1 VAPFGGPRSAQAEA
15 PRLLQPILHPT
26 SDSVRRPPYLRERM
40 FESMTDRIA
49 GTLLM
54 GLDVAVEFATLG
66 EFRLVDADAS
76 PAPDRFQAAPLV
88 RRPARMTQFK
98 ADPQLLPPASTA
110 IARAAAESA
119 ARAAARRKPAGPPLK
134 RVHQGVIPSAT
145 RRRPA
150 SATSTPARAR
160 GAAAKPRQRAGAVDA
175 GTQLC
180 LFSR

>member
-1 VAPFGGPRSAQAEA
+1 
-15 PRLLQPILHPT
+15 
-26 SDSVRRPPYLRERM
+26 M

-66 EFRLVDADAS
+66 EFRLVEADAS
-76 PAPDRFQAAPLV
+76 PAPDYFQAAPLV
-88 RRPARMTQFK
+88 RRPARAGAIQPNAT
-98 ADPQLLPPASTA
+98 LLPPASTA

-119 ARAAARRKPAGPPLK
+119 ARAAARRGTRVDARPPLK
-134 RVHQGVIPSAT
+134 AAGAKAVIPSAP
-145 RRRPA
+145 RRRPVSGPGR
-150 SATSTPARAR
+150 SAGARTPR
-160 GAAAKPRQRAGAVDA
+160 KRAGAVES

>member
-1 VAPFGGPRSAQAEA
+1 
-15 PRLLQPILHPT
+15 
-26 SDSVRRPPYLRERM
+26 M

-66 EFRLVDADAS
+66 EFRLVEAETS
-76 PAPDRFQAAPLV
+76 PAPDLFQAAPLV
-88 RRPARMTQFK
+88 RRPARLAQIQ

-119 ARAAARRKPAGPPLK
+119 ARVA
-134 RVHQGVIPSAT
+134 Q
-145 RRRPA
+145 RRRPTGPRIQQGA
-150 SATSTPARAR
+150 KAVIRSAPRRRAATGIRPVAPKTAPRKR
-160 GAAAKPRQRAGAVDA
+160 GGAVEA

>member
-1 VAPFGGPRSAQAEA
+1 
-15 PRLLQPILHPT
+15 
-26 SDSVRRPPYLRERM
+26 M

-66 EFRLVDADAS
+66 EFRLVEADGL
-76 PAPDRFQAAPLV
+76 PAPDDFVAAPLM
-88 RRPARMTQFK
+88 RRPSNLVAVAPNR
-98 ADPQLLPPASTA
+98 QLLPPASTA

-119 ARAAARRKPAGPPLK
+119 ARAAARRSGSAQGRWPTPSLPLRPRAAGVVPSPA
-134 RVHQGVIPSAT
+134 
-145 RRRPA
+145 RRRA
-150 SATSTPARAR
+150 AGPARAGSPPAR
-160 GAAAKPRQRAGAVDA
+160 VPAKTHPRKRAGAVEA

>member
-1 VAPFGGPRSAQAEA
+1 
-15 PRLLQPILHPT
+15 
-26 SDSVRRPPYLRERM
+26 M

-66 EFRLVDADAS
+66 EFRLVEADAS
-76 PAPDRFQAAPLV
+76 PAPEYFQAAPLV
-88 RRPARMTQFK
+88 RRPDRLAQIN

-119 ARAAARRKPAGPPLK
+119 ARVAQRRKPAAPPLRPGAK
-134 RVHQGVIPSAT
+134 AVIPSAP
-145 RRRPA
+145 RRRSAGPA
-150 SATSTPARAR
+150 PTWPRAV
-160 GAAAKPRQRAGAVDA
+160 AKPAPRKRGGSVEA